1 MPQVSRTIFQQL
13 EGTSIVGWQTKVGSW
28 ARVADPLSANVRGAA
43 FVAAV
48 GLRKLKVEDIRSRV
62 PIEKRYMPNP
72 DHRPI
77 YDELFKAFL
86 EIHKNNEG
94 MYNRLNK

>member
-1 MPQVSRTIFQQL
+1 VLNRPID
-13 EGTSIVGWQTKVGSW
+13 
-28 ARVADPLSANVRGAA
+28 RVADPLSANVRGAA

-48 GLRKLKVEDIRSRV
+48 GLGKLEVQDIASRV
-62 PIEKRYMPNP
+62 PIEKRYMPNG

-86 EIHKNNEG
+86 EIQKNNVA
-94 MYNRLNK
+94 MYGKLNG